1 METNEETKAPNL
13 LAAALKYHK
22 AGYKVIFTNEDKR
35 PEVGSWAKYR
45 TAQTAEDIKTMYE
58 SNKHKIKG
66 LAVLCTDGMEVI
78 DIDQKYSLD
87 NQLMPDYLAA
97 VSEEIGQDEFFSKVT
112 ISMTVSG
119 GAHIIYKSELQE
131 GNQKLA
137 SRATTAEEGTGSRVL
152 LETRGKGGYIIVPPT
167 KGYKFD
173 VFNGTLAPAISDKWR
188 NVLIS
193 TAKTFDETESNFTA
207 KTIKPIPVE
216 VKGPHISTID
226 AFNDAHTPYELLIN
240 QGWAFAYSRAGS
252 DYLFRPGKSRGS
264 ISAGYSNK
272 LNIVY
277 VWTTST
283 PIVAEK
289 AYNAF
294 QIYAHFNHNDDY
306 KEAARDLYRAGYGD
320 RMTKTRDSD
329 TTKQKAIL
337 SDSVESFA
345 SAVDPSEME
354 RMYKDHKFSIN
365 KKPKFVDYCLTYKNQ
380 FNDVFNVGAYGD
392 LITITGAAKSRK
404 SALGSSMVAAAIGG
418 NEVLRFSLKNDDREI
433 LYIDTEQT
441 EAEHYKVQ
449 ERVYDQAGISKDP
462 KHYHAWSIGEES
474 RLNMVSFIKHIVDK
488 HKNIGV
494 IFIDGIVDL
503 CADYNDLKGS
513 AELTN
518 FIKKIA
524 NKHNILIISI
534 LHNAR
539 STGDARGHLGTEL
552 INKSK
557 AVIQVSKDEEG
568 GFSTVNFKY
577 LREASPKDFDFTHQ
591 ADDFGDIKLVVT

>member
-1 METNEETKAPNL
+1 METKKPNL
-13 LAAALKYHK
+13 LAAALKYHT
-22 AGYKVIFTNEDKR
+22 AGYKVIFTNADKR

-45 TAQTAEDIKTMYE
+45 TSQTAEEINAMYKANE
-58 SNKHKIKG
+58 SKIKG

-87 NQLMPDYLAA
+87 GQLMADYLSQ
-97 VSEEIGQDEFFSKVT
+97 VSEQIGQDDFLNKVT

-119 GAHIIYKSELQE
+119 GAHVIYKSPLQE

-137 SRATTAEEGTGSRVL
+137 SRATTQDEEGSSRVL

-167 KGYKFD
+167 EGYKFD
-173 VFNGTLAPAISDKWR
+173 VFNGTLAPTIPNDWR
-188 NVLIS
+188 NTLIN
-193 TAKTFDETESNFTA
+193 TARTFDEVSNNFTA
-207 KTIKPIPVE
+207 KNTQSTPIE
-216 VKGPHISTID
+216 VQGPHLSTID
-226 AFNDAHTPYELLIN
+226 AFNETHTPYELLTN
-240 QGWAFAYSRAGS
+240 AGWK
-252 DYLFRPGKSRGS
+252 YLFTKGGNDHLTRPGKRSGT
-264 ISAGYSNK
+264 SAGYNEAK
-272 LNIVY
+272 NLVY
-277 VWTTST
+277 IFTSST
-283 PIVAEK
+283 EFENER

-294 QIYAHFNHNDDY
+294 QVYTVLNHNGDY
-306 KEAARDLYRAGYGD
+306 KEAARALYRNGYGD
-320 RMTKTRDSD
+320 RMTVTKDSD
-329 TTKQKAIL
+329 ATKQKAIL

-345 SAVDPSEME
+345 AAVEPSEME
-354 RMYKDHKFSIN
+354 RMYKQHKFSIN

-380 FNDVFNVGAYGD
+380 FGDIFNVGAYGD

-418 NEVLRFSLKNDDREI
+418 NEVLRFTLKNDSREI

-449 ERVYDQAGISKDP
+449 ERVYSQAGIVKDP
-462 KHYHAWSIGEES
+462 ENYHAWSIGEES
-474 RLNMVSFIKHIVDK
+474 RLNMVSFIKHIVEK

-513 AELTN
+513 AALTN

-524 NKHNILIISI
+524 NKHNILIINI

-591 ADDFGDIKLVVT
+591 ANDFGDVELVTV